1 MGRELLAPRKSQGVR
16 YSIERVPESAFGL
29 GSVEKIFFIEVVS
42 GARSTARDPRDSAA
56 AWRASRASVTGTWR
70 TWMVIGVFK
79 SISVMIL
86 SLDWL
91 VKDRR
96 TEERGFLSKTSVMV
110 PQP

>member
-1 MGRELLAPRKSQGVR
+1 MDA
-16 YSIERVPESAFGL
+16 
-29 GSVEKIFFIEVVS
+29 VS

-56 AWRASRASVTGTWR
+56 AWSASRASVTGTRR

-79 SISVMIL
+79 SISVMTL
-86 SLDWL
+86 SFDWL

-96 TEERGFLSKTSVMV
+96 TVERGFLSKTRVIV

>member
-1 MGRELLAPRKSQGVR
+1 
-16 YSIERVPESAFGL
+16 VPESAFGL
-29 GSVEKIFFIEVVS
+29 RRVERIFVMEAVS
-42 GARSTARDPRDSAA
+42 GARSIARDPRVSVA
-56 AWRASRASVTGTWR
+56 AWIASRASTTGTRR